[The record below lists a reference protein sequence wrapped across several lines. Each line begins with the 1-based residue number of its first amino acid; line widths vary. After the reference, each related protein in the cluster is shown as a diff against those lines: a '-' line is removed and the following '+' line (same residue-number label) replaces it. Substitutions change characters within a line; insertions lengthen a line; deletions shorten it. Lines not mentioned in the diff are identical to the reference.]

1 MSENSGTNEPSP
13 APKLDPRD
21 AKSGEKSTASW
32 LVPVVT
38 AVALVG
44 VFCIYYFVYVSA
56 RREYLTNRN
65 FRALALLGNQL
76 QTNILS
82 HGSILEFYKQ

>member
-1 MSENSGTNEPSP
+1 
-13 APKLDPRD
+13 
-21 AKSGEKSTASW
+21 
-32 LVPVVT
+32 VT

-82 HGSILEFYKQ
+82 HGRILEFYEQ